1 MLFGEPRVFS
11 SGDKGEGHSGWR
23 VEQTQPHH
31 YSEVGFDSFVD
42 VMLGQKL
49 LFKGLGDAAA
59 KSVEKLSNSGLDGA
73 CSRACVV
80 RVVLVVGDHPL
91 HAACIGADYTVL
103 SPLFYRDLFE
113 NRVRCAWNSVDGIVG
128 CHVGPGMTIDN
139 AHPKGNRVILSEEA
153 VVEIGR

>member
-11 SGDKGEGHSGWR
+11 SGDNGEGHSGWR

-31 YSEVGFDSFVD
+31 YPEVGFDSFVD
-42 VMLGQKL
+42 VMLGQKV
-49 LFKGLGDAAA
+49 LFKGIGNAVA
-59 KSVEKLSNSGLDGA
+59 KSVEKLSNSGPDGA
-73 CSRACVV
+73 GSGMGVV

-128 CHVGPGMTIDN
+128 CHVGSGMTVDN
-139 AHPKGNRVILSEEA
+139 AHPEGNRVILSQKPF
-153 VVEIGR
+153 VEVGR